1 MSLSWERAM
10 GDERAVL
17 QAVHQLGRE
26 EVQEVK
32 AWLSGRWQG
41 KWEQKTLW
49 GALKKRERELSGVKE
64 SLNDRYTQ
72 RAYLEKRL
80 REDAARRPGGQ

>member
-1 MSLSWERAM
+1 M
-10 GDERAVL
+10 GDEKVL
-17 QAVHQLGRE
+17 MQAVHQMGRE

-32 AWLSGRWQG
+32 AWLSSRWQG
-41 KWEQKTLW
+41 RWEQKTLW
-49 GALKKRERELSGVKE
+49 GALRRRERELSPVRV

-80 REDAARRPGGQ
+80 QEDAMRRSGGR